1 MVAYRLLACRF
12 GALCAA
18 LLLSI
23 ALSRSTVAL
32 STEPRVL
39 LMRGWFNVFSTGMDD
54 LGDKLRARGIN
65 AEVKP
70 HTYWDTALAEI
81 LQERAAGKVAPI
93 VLIGHSQ
100 GANNAVVLAHSLKPH
115 HVPVDL
121 LITLAPFMQDVIPS
135 NVVRAINYYQAPG
148 WGSPL
153 VPGPGFHGKITNND
167 LSSDLAVFHITIDK
181 TSKVHE
187 AIIREVAELQA
198 GPFVPDK
205 PAMARPHAS
214 GRPLSYAP
222 TAR

>member
-1 MVAYRLLACRF
+1 MSAYRSVARRSGGICAILIVSLAIAWTTC
-12 GALCAA
+12 ALA
-18 LLLSI
+18 
-23 ALSRSTVAL
+23 
-32 STEPRVL
+32 TEPRVL

-54 LGDKLRARGIN
+54 LADKLRAKGIN

-81 LQERAAGKVAPI
+81 LRERADGKIAPI

-100 GANNAVVLAHSLKPH
+100 GANNAVVLAHSLKAH
-115 HVPVDL
+115 QIPVDM

-135 NVVRAINYYQAPG
+135 NVVRAINYYQSPG

-181 TSKVHE
+181 TSKIHE
-187 AIIREVAELQA
+187 AIIRDVANLQA
-198 GPFVPDK
+198 QPFVPSK
-205 PAMARPHAS
+205 PASVRAHAP

-222 TAR
+222 TTR